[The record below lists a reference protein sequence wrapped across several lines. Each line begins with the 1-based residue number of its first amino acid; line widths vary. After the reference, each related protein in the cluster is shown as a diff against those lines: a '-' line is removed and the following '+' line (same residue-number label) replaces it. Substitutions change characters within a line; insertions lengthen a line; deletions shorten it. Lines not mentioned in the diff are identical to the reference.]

1 MQKFIRSANM
11 ANTWSRD
18 NWINVIITLVAASFI
33 ISVTMNMNKKDT
45 IIINSRKIDYFWV

>member
-1 MQKFIRSANM
+1 MQRFIRSANM